1 MIRITWLLVMSAAL
15 GGCVTEMSN
24 GPVAEIT
31 QAEIGLIPTP
41 VSTDVDLQHISE
53 RTRVLL
59 RKPLSAEASVEI
71 ALLNN
76 RSLQASY
83 NELGLAQ
90 AALIRGS
97 FPANP
102 RFGIS
107 RLSSSGELELER
119 EVLVGIFSV
128 ISLPA
133 RAARSQ
139 EEYSAAQLRAAEAVL
154 RLAVDV
160 RRQYYRAVA
169 ANEQVAILTEA
180 KKLTD
185 TQADIAK
192 KLGETGSLN
201 KLEQTREFIL
211 AAEFDNQL
219 ARARLNQRIER
230 ERLVRLLGLWGS
242 DVDFKLPAT
251 LPPLPTKLRVLEAIE
266 AQALT
271 RRVDLAAQKH
281 ELEALAV
288 TLGLTNATRFITD
301 IELVGRNK
309 DVKDRLNGTS
319 THSRGI
325 GLEFEIPLFDFGA
338 ARSLES
344 EQRYMRAVNL
354 LADQAIRV
362 RSEAREAYLVY
373 HGTWDVAR
381 HFQKTILPLQQD
393 IQNEMLLHYN
403 GMLKD
408 LSSLIADTRATVL
421 VRMQAIDARRDF
433 WIAEN
438 EMRAALTG
446 GGSGT
451 STVSSGGLAAS
462 KTADAH

>member
-1 MIRITWLLVMSAAL
+1 MMRFAWPVLLSVAL
-15 GGCVTEMSN
+15 GGCVTEISN

-31 QAEIGLIPTP
+31 RSETGFVPIS
-41 VSTDVDLQHISE
+41 VSTDADMQRVSD

-59 RKPLSAEASVEI
+59 QKPLTLEASVEL

-76 RSLQASY
+76 RGLQAAY

-97 FPANP
+97 LPANP
-102 RFGIS
+102 RFGVS
-107 RLSSSGELELER
+107 RLSNSGELEIER
-119 EVLVGIFSV
+119 EVLVGLFSL
-128 ISLPA
+128 ITLPS
-133 RAARSQ
+133 RSIRSQ
-139 EEYSAAQLRAAEAVL
+139 EEFRAAQYRNAEVVL

-160 RRQYYRAVA
+160 RRQYYRVVA
-169 ANEQVAILTEA
+169 ANEQVATLTDA
-180 KKLTD
+180 KALTD
-185 TQADIAK
+185 TQADIAR
-192 KLGETGSLN
+192 KLGEAGSLN
-201 KLEQTREFIL
+201 KLEQAREFAL

-219 ARARLNQRIER
+219 ARARLNQRVEK
-230 ERLVRLLGLWGS
+230 ERLVRLLGLWGG
-242 DVDFKLPAT
+242 DVDIKLPVN
-251 LPPLPTKLRVLEAIE
+251 LPPLPAKLRAFETVE

-271 RRVDLAAQKH
+271 RRVDLLAQKH

-288 TLGLTNATRFITD
+288 SLGMTQATRFVTD

-309 DVKDRLNGTS
+309 DVKDRVTGTTMRS
-319 THSRGI
+319 HGM

-338 ARSLES
+338 ARTLEA
-344 EQRYMRAVNL
+344 EQRYMKAANL

-362 RSEAREAYLVY
+362 RSEAREAHLAYQ
-373 HGTWDVAR
+373 GTWDVAR
-381 HFQKTILPLQQD
+381 HYQKIVIPIQQE

-408 LSSLIADTRATVL
+408 LSTLIADTRATVL
-421 VRMQAIDARRDF
+421 SRMQAIDARRDF

-438 EMRAALTG
+438 EMRAALAG

-451 STVSSGGLAAS
+451 TTVSPGGPAS
-462 KTADAH
+462 AKTADAH